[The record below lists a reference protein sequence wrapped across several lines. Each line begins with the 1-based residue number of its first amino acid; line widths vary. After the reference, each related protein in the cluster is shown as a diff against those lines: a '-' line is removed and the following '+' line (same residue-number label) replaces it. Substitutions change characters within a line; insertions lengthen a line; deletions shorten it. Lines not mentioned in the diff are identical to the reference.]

1 MRTHLPRCL
10 ALVLVATTFAIG
22 SHARAAAGSFQED
35 WLGQLGSVEKKLM
48 SLEEATPPNKM
59 SWRPDKG
66 IRSFSEVY
74 LHAAYGNY
82 GFLKSMGF
90 DPPADAGASVGADKW
105 DKQTTDKEQIK
116 KIMEKSF
123 EHVRAT
129 VKALSDADLDKKI
142 KLFGKFEMTER
153 AALISLVGHLNEHM
167 GQLVGYARMNKIVPP
182 WSKTGA

>member
-1 MRTHLPRCL
+1 MRTHFPRCL
-10 ALVLVATTFAIG
+10 ALVLVASALAVG

-35 WLGQLGSVEKKLM
+35 WLGQLGDVEKKLM

-74 LHAAYGNY
+74 LHSAYGNY
-82 GFLKSMGF
+82 GFLKALGIE
-90 DPPADAGASVGADKW
+90 PPADSGFAGDGGKW

-123 EHVRAT
+123 EHVRAS
-129 VKALSDADLDKKI
+129 VKALSDADVDKKI
-142 KLFGKFEMTER
+142 KLFGKREMTER
-153 AALISLVGHLNEHM
+153 ATLIMLIGHLNEHM
-167 GQLVGYARMNKIVPP
+167 GQLVAYARMNKIVPP

>member
-1 MRTHLPRCL
+1 MRMQLPRCL
-10 ALVLVATTFAIG
+10 ALVFVVSTIAIG

-90 DPPADAGASVGADKW
+90 DPPADAGFGADAGKW
-105 DKQTTDKEQIK
+105 DKQTVDKEQIK

-129 VKALSDADLDKKI
+129 VKALSDADVDKKV
-142 KLFGKFEMTER
+142 KMFGKFEMTER
-153 AALISLVGHLNEHM
+153 AALLMLLGHLNEHM
-167 GQLVGYARMNKIVPP
+167 GQLVAYARMNKIVPP